1 MLARGV
7 LASLAFLTFTLASPT
22 PNTADGVTW
31 SVSGPKEAVK
41 ALGAPGEALQA
52 LGKAMQAKSQTTADQ
67 PAVRVRDMADE
78 SATEADQPAI
88 EVRET
93 ADDLLMYYNA

>member
-7 LASLAFLTFTLASPT
+7 LASFAFLSFTLASPT

-41 ALGAPGEALQA
+41 ALGAPGEGLQA
-52 LGKAMQAKSQTTADQ
+52 LGKAMQAKTGTTADQ
-67 PAVRVRDMADE
+67 PAVLVRE
-78 SATEADQPAI
+78 EAGQPAI